1 MAVELQQPFGG
12 NSSAATAPAAP
23 LAQRILQPDKQPHFS
38 FSFNDF
44 LKREYRFGLDPSRP
58 ICNAFKQGH
67 CPLGNA
73 CPDKH
78 PTSSA
83 FNKYVVSP
91 VTLANQAEISPQPQ
105 SMAVNAPWSTT
116 SLTPA
121 LPPHHSSFHGSL
133 VCKHWLRGLCKKGE
147 ACEFLHE
154 YNLRRMPECNHYSR
168 HLTCSNGDDCLYLH
182 IDPESKRPPCP
193 HYDRGFCPLGPR
205 CAKKHV
211 RKDRI
216 CRFYLAGFCPNG
228 KACTEGAH
236 PRWQDDLKKP
246 EVRTEKTAE
255 ELERERAQREEE
267 ARREEERERE
277 RFEERNPGMGGPGK
291 FGGRGGWQGRKKRSG
306 RRGRY

>member
-1 MAVELQQPFGG
+1 MAVEFQQQPGSG
-12 NSSAATAPAAP
+12 APTATAQATLP
-23 LAQRILQPDKQPHFS
+23 LAQRILQPDTQPHFNFN
-38 FSFNDF
+38 FSDF

-83 FNKYVVSP
+83 FN
-91 VTLANQAEISPQPQ
+91 N
-105 SMAVNAPWSTT
+105 
-116 SLTPA
+116 
-121 LPPHHSSFHGSL
+121 L

-211 RKDRI
+211 RRDRL
-216 CRFYLAGFCPNG
+216 CRYYLAGFCPNG
-228 KACTEGAH
+228 KQCREGAH

-246 EVRTEKTAE
+246 EVRAEKSPE
-255 ELERERAQREEE
+255 ELERERALREEE

-291 FGGRGGWQGRKKRSG
+291 FRGGWQGRKKRSG
-306 RRGRY
+306 RRGGGGGRY

>member
-1 MAVELQQPFGG
+1 MAVELQQQPGG
-12 NSSAATAPAAP
+12 GAPMATAAATLP
-23 LAQRILQPDKQPHFS
+23 LAQRILQPDTQQQFNFNFS
-38 FSFNDF
+38 DF

-83 FNKYVVSP
+83 FN
-91 VTLANQAEISPQPQ
+91 N
-105 SMAVNAPWSTT
+105 
-116 SLTPA
+116 
-121 LPPHHSSFHGSL
+121 SFHGSL

-211 RKDRI
+211 RRDRL
-216 CRFYLAGFCPNG
+216 CRYYLAGFCPNG
-228 KACTEGAH
+228 KQCREGAH

-246 EVRTEKTAE
+246 EVRAEKSPE

-291 FGGRGGWQGRKKRSG
+291 FRGGWQGRKKRGG
-306 RRGRY
+306 RRGGGGRY